1 MQIDSATTGMT
12 KVSAHWSG
20 TVKGVSLTRV
30 TDGSG
35 ANSAA
40 STTTWVDAR
49 MSIAANGTHEINQ
62 AHTFTVT
69 VEKDTGNGA
78 GFGPAASEVLSY
90 SVGATNG
97 AVTSNSSTCTS
108 PGTDAGGQCTI
119 TVNSSHAGQ
128 ANVGAQENISVAGSP
143 SFFISTLGPA
153 TATWVDATIQE
164 SPATQTNQVNTTTPV
179 SGHVDVDDG
188 TGIPGNAP
196 NGTTISFSLTNA
208 GGATAA
214 FVGPSS
220 CTTAGG
226 TGTCSISI
234 NSPTLGS
241 TTIHASTSI
250 TVSTIPLSRATGD
263 NISTD
268 GANVQAVWV
277 DTIPPVTTIVL
288 SPSTPDVNGWYVFSV
303 KPSISATDI
312 GTGVAETRC
321 VLDPLVAPATFDDL
335 PATPMCPYLGLGQY
349 VLTEGVHTLWAASKD
364 NAGTKETPVKIV
376 FKIDKTPPT
385 SSITSLAQFQGAG
398 SFPVAWSGTDNLSGV
413 ANYDVRYRQAASN
426 GTFGSYT
433 TWFTHTTSTGATFTA
448 PAGTTTCFSVRATD
462 VAGWTASSWSAE
474 KCTTVPLDDPALG
487 RIGLWTTVTG
497 TGYYGPGVARSG
509 GAGNELTQSMRGQT
523 IGVLVTKQPGG
534 GQIQLRWNG
543 STMLT
548 ASLSAASVQKQQL
561 LTFTLPGVQ
570 TGTLEIV
577 QTGFGTTDV
586 DGAGAY
592 KTS

>member
-1 MQIDSATTGMT
+1 M
-12 KVSAHWSG
+12 
-20 TVKGVSLTRV
+20 
-30 TDGSG
+30 
-35 ANSAA
+35 
-40 STTTWVDAR
+40 
-49 MSIAANGTHEINQ
+49 
-62 AHTFTVT
+62 
-69 VEKDTGNGA
+69 
-78 GFGPAASEVLSY
+78 
-90 SVGATNG
+90 
-97 AVTSNSSTCTS
+97 
-108 PGTDAGGQCTI
+108 
-119 TVNSSHAGQ
+119 
-128 ANVGAQENISVAGSP
+128 
-143 SFFISTLGPA
+143 
-153 TATWVDATIQE
+153 
-164 SPATQTNQVNTTTPV
+164 
-179 SGHVDVDDG
+179 
-188 TGIPGNAP
+188 
-196 NGTTISFSLTNA
+196 
-208 GGATAA
+208 
-214 FVGPSS
+214 
-220 CTTAGG
+220 
-226 TGTCSISI
+226 
-234 NSPTLGS
+234 
-241 TTIHASTSI
+241 
-250 TVSTIPLSRATGD
+250 STIPLSRATGD

-385 SSITSLAQFQGAG
+385 SSITSLAQFQGAA